1 MKREMSQGFEF
12 YNAIIPDTLK
22 GLIVISI
29 FSWKYNIEQQMLSK
43 ISYIID
49 HWYLNTLTYT
59 YAFWCNGF
67 NNYEEASR
75 VD

>member
-29 FSWKYNIEQQMLSK
+29 FSWKCNIELPK
-43 ISYIID
+43 ISYVD
-49 HWYLNTLTYT
+49 HWYLITLTYT
-59 YAFWCNGF
+59 CAFWCNGF